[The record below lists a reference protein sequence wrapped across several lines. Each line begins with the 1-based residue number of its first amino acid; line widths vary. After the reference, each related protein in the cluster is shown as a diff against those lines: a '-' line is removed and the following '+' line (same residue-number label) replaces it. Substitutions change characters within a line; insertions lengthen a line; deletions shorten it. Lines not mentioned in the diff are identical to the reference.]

1 MFEPIH
7 SPLPLDLPQIAQ
19 EPETSARPDNCGI
32 SACNTASRFDYTTLS
47 ADLAKDM
54 RVAAARV
61 QQLHR
66 AAVIEVGRE
75 LIAIKDRL
83 EHGQFVKW
91 VTRECQMPIR
101 GAQRAM
107 HAAEMVTK
115 NDNLSYLPTEA
126 LVALGGKSAPQSVK
140 TQILAEI
147 ENGRRPTGAEIK
159 QRLAAGPRPDIRSE
173 SRKPDAWASI
183 LVVWSKR
190 SLTDQDALFRAL
202 WNELS
207 AARQAAFRDW
217 AFPGSRTGRVCKGAA
232 ALAAEVSSSIGS
244 AGSGKSGL
252 DTLSAEPADS
262 NPGPAAAGAVPS
274 FCGPLDES
282 ALVEELVPAED
293 ALAIDIPET
302 ADLAPLVGAV
312 AMNTALLS
320 EALTVTEGAITA
332 EEMSR
337 DRLETEFAALS
348 AEQRAIDRDWVM
360 RRLPQGHDPSGH
372 QISQF
377 LQLYILA
384 LPGEQAAFRVRRVAE
399 PFAQAA

>member
-7 SPLPLDLPQIAQ
+7 SPLPLDLRQIAQ
-19 EPETSARPDNCGI
+19 EPETSARPDNCAI
-32 SACNTASRFDYTTLS
+32 STCNTAPRFDYTTLS

-75 LIAIKDRL
+75 LSAIKDRL

-107 HAAEMVTK
+107 HAAEMLAK
-115 NDNLSYLPTEA
+115 NDKLSYLPTDA
-126 LVALGGKSAPQSVK
+126 LVALGGKSAPQPVK
-140 TQILAEI
+140 DQILEEI
-147 ENGRRPTGAEIK
+147 EDGRRPTGAEIK

-173 SRKPDAWASI
+173 SRKSDAWASK
-183 LVVWSKR
+183 LVEWSKR

-202 WNELS
+202 WNKLS

-217 AFPGSRTGRVCKGAA
+217 AFPGSRTARVCEGAA
-232 ALAAEVSSSIGS
+232 ALAAEVSSSGS

-262 NPGPAAAGAVPS
+262 NPGPAPAGAVPS
-274 FCGPLDES
+274 FCGRR
-282 ALVEELVPAED
+282 
-293 ALAIDIPET
+293 T
-302 ADLAPLVGAV
+302 KAP
-312 AMNTALLS
+312 
-320 EALTVTEGAITA
+320 
-332 EEMSR
+332 
-337 DRLETEFAALS
+337 
-348 AEQRAIDRDWVM
+348 W
-360 RRLPQGHDPSGH
+360 
-372 QISQF
+372 
-377 LQLYILA
+377 
-384 LPGEQAAFRVRRVAE
+384 
-399 PFAQAA
+399 